1 MNGNWLLTLVVLA
14 LIVVVLTPALQ
25 QRLRQ
30 LRRDGALQR
39 LARGRGSRVLTL
51 IQHRETYRFLGI
63 PFHQHDAFPDPE
75 RVLRAIAL
83 TPGDVPIDLILH
95 TPRGLSLAAEQ
106 LAHALIRHP
115 ARVTVFVPHYALDG
129 GTLIA
134 LAADEIV
141 LEPNAVLSPLDPQVG
156 PYPAAALVALAER
169 KPAESLDDRTLIL
182 LDQAR
187 KVGEQTRTLVTE
199 LLLARGM
206 PAEQAAEV
214 ATTLTNGGWTQDY
227 PILIEEASRLGLPVS
242 DELPREVYTLLE
254 LYDTSPRLRPSAS
267 VVALTAD

>member
-1 MNGNWLLTLVVLA
+1 MSGNWLVNLIWLA
-14 LIVVVLTPALQ
+14 LIVMLLTPVLQ

-30 LRRDGALQR
+30 FRRDGARQR
-39 LARGRGSRVLTL
+39 LARARGSRVLML
-51 IQHRETYRFLGI
+51 IQHRETHRFLGI
-63 PFHQHDAFPDPE
+63 PFHRHDECPDPE

-141 LEPNAVLSPLDPQVG
+141 LDPNAVLSPLDPQVG

-169 KPAESLDDRTLIL
+169 KPAERLDDRTLIL

-187 KVGEQTRTLVTE
+187 KVGDQTRTLVTE
-199 LLLARGM
+199 LLLAGGM
-206 PAEQAAEV
+206 PAEQAARV
-214 ATTLTNGGWTQDY
+214 AATLTSGGWTPDY

-242 DELPREVYTLLE
+242 DAMPREIYALLE
-254 LYDTSPRLRPSAS
+254 LYDTSPQLRPSAS
-267 VVALTAD
+267 TVALTAD